1 MYQIKKYMS
10 NINGTSN
17 NIDKNYLTAKE
28 LNLKDYYSYN
38 PFRSHEDIQMQQ
50 DKYFLQQLVRFYIDD
65 EAKLEKAQ
73 KLIQSINDKEALILT
88 RELIKEEIRQHLV
101 KTK

>member
-1 MYQIKKYMS
+1 M
-10 NINGTSN
+10 NDINKMQDEISKG
-17 NIDKNYLTAKE
+17 YLTVT
-28 LNLKDYYSYN
+28 NDNIKDYYTYN
-38 PFRSHEDIQMQQ
+38 PFRSHEDSQMQQ

-65 EAKLEKAQ
+65 EAKLEKSQ

-101 KTK
+101 KTNE